1 MFGQRKKR
9 AEKEFGPDLN
19 RVVTPMLD
27 MTFQLLFYFVIQ
39 FKPII
44 EEGQVDLS
52 LPAQDAASQSSVYQP
67 DLDNEK
73 PDEYTIHI
81 NSVLHKGSDKP
92 VILKSDYIVS
102 MRFTS
107 KVETTPPFQTDDL
120 LGEMEKKLKSIPK
133 YVESKDKKKPPT
145 IKLQIN
151 NELKYEHVMDLLDRC
166 RRIGKEINIKDIGL
180 MGYPRDRG
188 GPAG

>member
-1 MFGQRKKR
+1 MFGQKKKK
-9 AEKEFGPDLN
+9 AEKEFGTDLN

-39 FKPII
+39 FKPTI

-52 LPAQDAASQSSVYQP
+52 LPAQDASSASSVFQP

-92 VILKSDYIVS
+92 VVVDLDYIAS

-107 KVETTPPFQTDDL
+107 KVETTPPFETDDL
-120 LGEMEKKLKSIPK
+120 MGAMEKKLLSIPK
-133 YVESKDKKKPPT
+133 FVEGKDKKPPA

-151 NELKYEHVMDLLDRC
+151 GKLKYEHVMDLLDRC
-166 RRIGKEINIKDIGL
+166 RKVGREINIKDIGL
-180 MGYPRDRG
+180 MGYPKDRG